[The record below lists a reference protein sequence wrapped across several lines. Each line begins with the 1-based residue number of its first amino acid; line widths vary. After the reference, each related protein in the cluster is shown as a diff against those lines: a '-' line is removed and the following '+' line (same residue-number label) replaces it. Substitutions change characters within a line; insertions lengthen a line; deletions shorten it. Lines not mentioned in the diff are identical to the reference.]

1 MSARLGEGSRI
12 RLDALLVT
20 RGLAASP
27 ATAAAVVLAGEVYVN
42 GTRAAKPG
50 QPVPADAVVEIRP
63 RRPRF
68 VGRGG
73 EKLEHA
79 LRVFGIEVAGAAA
92 VDAGASTGGFTDCL
106 LQHGARRV
114 YAVDV
119 GTGQLDWH
127 LRNDPRVVVLE
138 QRDVRTVTPE
148 DLGGA
153 VDLAT
158 VDVAFI
164 ALAHVL
170 PVVMRLVRPGGAI
183 VALVKPQFEVPPKL
197 ARRGVV
203 RDAAAHR
210 GVLRRV
216 LAQAAEIG
224 LAALDVTHSPLAGP
238 DGNLEFFVHLRQGTP
253 ATGIDVDAVVA
264 QAHDRVSRPGRLR
277 AGPP

>member
-12 RLDALLVT
+12 RLDALLVR

-27 ATAAAVVLAGEVYVN
+27 AAATAVVLAGEVYVN

-50 QPVPADAVVEIRP
+50 QPVPAGAVVEIRP
-63 RRPRF
+63 RRSRF

-79 LRVFGIEVAGAAA
+79 LQVFGIEVAGAAA
-92 VDAGASTGGFTDCL
+92 VDVGASTGGFTDCL

-119 GTGQLDWH
+119 GTGQLDWR
-127 LRNDPRVVVLE
+127 LRNDPRVVALE
-138 QRDVRTVTPE
+138 QRDIRTITVE
-148 DLGGA
+148 DLDGA

-164 ALAHVL
+164 SLANVL
-170 PVVMRLVRPGGAI
+170 PAVMRLVRPGGS
-183 VALVKPQFEVPPKL
+183 VVVLVKPQFEVAPKL

-210 GVLRRV
+210 DVLRRV

-224 LAALDVTHSPLAGP
+224 LAAMAATHSPLAGP
-238 DGNLEFFVHLRQGTP
+238 DGNLEFFVHLRHGRP
-253 ATGIDVDAVVA
+253 AAEIDVDAVVT
-264 QAHDRVSRPGRLR
+264 QAHDLVSRTGGPR
-277 AGPP
+277 AGQR

>member
-27 ATAAAVVLAGEVYVN
+27 ATAAAVVLAGEIYVN
-42 GTRAAKPG
+42 GARAAKPG
-50 QPVPADAVVEIRP
+50 QPVPAGAVVEFRP

-119 GTGQLDWH
+119 GTGQLDWR
-127 LRNDPRVVVLE
+127 LRNDPRVAVLE
-138 QRDVRTVTPE
+138 QRDIRTVTPE
-148 DLGGA
+148 DLGGT

-158 VDVAFI
+158 VDVAFLS
-164 ALAHVL
+164 LAHVL
-170 PVVMRLVRPGGAI
+170 PAVMRLVRPGGSI
-183 VALVKPQFEVPPKL
+183 VALVKPQFEVAPKL

-203 RDAAAHR
+203 RDAATHR
-210 GVLRRV
+210 DVLRRV
-216 LAQAAEIG
+216 LAQAAETG
-224 LAALDVTHSPLAGP
+224 LATLAATHSPLAGP
-238 DGNLEFFVHLRQGTP
+238 DGNLEFFVHLRPGAP
-253 ATGIDVDAVVA
+253 AAEISVDAVVA
-264 QAHDRVSRPGRLR
+264 QAHNLVPRRGGLRTGRR
-277 AGPP
+277 